1 MKNCDRNSAT
11 IIKKYFDEY
20 IFRAVGT
27 SNFIGLI
34 G

>member
-1 MKNCDRNSAT
+1 MKNCNRNSAT

-20 IFRAVGT
+20 IFRAAET
-27 SNFIGLI
+27 LNFIGLI